1 MPRSKKTRKVGKIGV
16 SKADKPQSSKRSSKS
31 TPATGSKSRKTNGNK
46 SGTRQQ
52 LAEAENIRANKPKAD
67 PKIGSKTPI
76 DINKYRVDNNE
87 PTKQTTTKPKTR
99 YNTPQE
105 ELEAIENNTELERLL
120 EKQQSKALSKT
131 ELTYVEELTS
141 RYQLLCEMLGIDT
154 TEDDEIETEDDPFT
168 QLDAIKLEDFKD

>member
-31 TPATGSKSRKTNGNK
+31 TGFTSKSRKSNGNK

-52 LAEAENIRANKPKAD
+52 VAETENARPNKSKVD

-76 DINKYRVDNNE
+76 DINKYRAGN
-87 PTKQTTTKPKTR
+87 KKPSKLVATADTPR
-99 YNTPQE
+99 YNTPQD
-105 ELEAIENNTELERLL
+105 ELEAIENNKELEHLL
-120 EKQQSKALSKT
+120 EKQQHKALTKT
-131 ELTYVEELTS
+131 ELIYVDNLTS
-141 RYQLLCEMLGIDT
+141 RYQELCEMLGIDIS
-154 TEDDEIETEDDPFT
+154 EEDEIETEDDPFA